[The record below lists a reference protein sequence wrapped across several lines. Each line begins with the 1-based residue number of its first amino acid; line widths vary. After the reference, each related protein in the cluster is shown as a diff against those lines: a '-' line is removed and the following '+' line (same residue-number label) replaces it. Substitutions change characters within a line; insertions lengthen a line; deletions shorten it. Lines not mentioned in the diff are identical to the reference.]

1 MKTHIE
7 SVHNGNWH
15 HCDQCEYKAAHRVP
29 LRHILNRSIKKN
41 LRNAMNLFM
50 TVNNII
56 VINVNTIANK
66 RVLLGNTLNQSIMGI
81 GIIVINVNMKR
92 HKSVQSRHTLNL
104 FMFKNR
110 RNSPILEQT
119 VIFLFIF
126 YLHTNFFLIRN
137 DRKTVYTPPRD

>member
-1 MKTHIE
+1 MGIGIIVINVNIKRHT
-7 SVHNGNWH
+7 
-15 HCDQCEYKAAHRVP
+15 RVP

-56 VINVNTIANK
+56 VINVNVIANT
-66 RVLLGNTLNQSIMGI
+66 RVLLGNTLNQSIMGT

-104 FMFKNR
+104 SITLTGGSSVLYIGA
-110 RNSPILEQT
+110 SPSL
-119 VIFLFIF
+119 VD
-126 YLHTNFFLIRN
+126 N
-137 DRKTVYTPPRD
+137 